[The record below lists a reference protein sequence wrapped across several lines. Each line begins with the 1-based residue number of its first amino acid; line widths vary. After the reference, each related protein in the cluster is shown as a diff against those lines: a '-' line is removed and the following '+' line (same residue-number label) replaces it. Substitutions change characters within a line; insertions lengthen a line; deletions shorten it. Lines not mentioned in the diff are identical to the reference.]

1 MGAFDDLI
9 PKAKEAVPSAAP
21 PLSAPGGAFGD
32 LIPGK
37 PANVERQSQ
46 GVFGTIDA
54 AVRGAADA
62 ATFGFMDEI
71 AAGLGAATG
80 IGGTYGDYEGNLRRQ
95 RGLDKA
101 DEEVNKVARIG
112 GQLAGGIGTGVG
124 LARNGVTLMR
134 GGMSLPVAVGA
145 GALEGTGYGA
155 AYGAGSAEGA
165 LEDRARGAKE
175 GAWTGALIGG
185 AVPIV
190 ARGIGAA
197 ARPLATPPERQVAV
211 DVFQREGIPMSAG
224 QRTGSKALRYSESF
238 LGDAPLSG
246 GQATRAAEAQ
256 GEAFTGAAM
265 RRIGAEGRAT
275 PENLSAAR
283 DRIGG
288 TFNELSGRNALQADP
303 QLGRDLGTALT
314 EYSAVLP
321 SEQRQI
327 VGNIASDIVQRVQ
340 QGGGTI
346 AGRDYQ
352 TIRSRLS
359 RMAQNARV
367 NDPEFSQAIRSMRD
381 ALDEG
386 MTRSINGAD
395 AEAWNV
401 ARQQWGNLKTLERA
415 ASGAGESAATGLIS
429 PQQLRVA
436 ASSGAGNRGAYARGQ
451 GDFAELARAGN
462 VIMDRLPNS
471 GTAQR
476 NLLTGQIG
484 GGSAAAV
491 MGDPLTAAII
501 SLGPGALGRAL
512 WAGPVQRFLAGE
524 TISPMARQAIESR
537 VRAALQGGAQS
548 QGQRL
553 SSPSR

>member
-9 PKAKEAVPSAAP
+9 PKAKEAQSAAP
-21 PLSAPGGAFGD
+21 ALSAPGGAFAD

-46 GVFGTIDA
+46 GVLGTIDA

-80 IGGTYGDYEGNLRRQ
+80 IGGTYGDYEGNLKRQ
-95 RGLDKA
+95 RGLDKV

-124 LARNGVTLMR
+124 MARNGVTLMR
-134 GGMSLPVAVGA
+134 GGMSLPAAVGA
-145 GALEGTGYGA
+145 GALEGA
-155 AYGAGSAEGA
+155 AYGGAYGVGSADDNRLQGGLEGA
-165 LEDRARGAKE
+165 KVGAV
-175 GAWTGALIGG
+175 IGG
-185 AVPIV
+185 AVPII

-197 ARPLATPPERQVAV
+197 TRPLATPPERQAAV

-256 GEAFTGAAM
+256 GEAFTDAAM
-265 RRIGAEGRAT
+265 RRVGAEGRAT

-288 TFNELSGRNALQADP
+288 AFNELSGRNALQADP
-303 QLGRDLGTALT
+303 QLGRDLGAALT

-386 MTRSINGAD
+386 MTRSISGAD
-395 AEAWNV
+395 AEAWNA

-491 MGDPLTAAII
+491 TGDPLTAAII

-512 WAGPVQRFLAGE
+512 WTGPVQRFLAGE
-524 TISPMARQAIESR
+524 TISPMARQAIEAR

>member
-1 MGAFDDLI
+1 MGAFDDLL
-9 PKAKEAVPSAAP
+9 PKAPSAPQSSAP
-21 PLSAPGGAFGD
+21 ALSAPGGAFKD
-32 LIPGK
+32 LVPGK

-46 GVFGTIDA
+46 GVLGTIDA

-80 IGGTYGDYEGNLRRQ
+80 IGGTYGDYEGNLKRQ
-95 RGLDKA
+95 RGLDKV

-145 GALEGTGYGA
+145 GAAEGALYGG
-155 AYGAGSAEGA
+155 AYGAGSADENRLEGA
-165 LEDRARGAKE
+165 RDGAV
-175 GAWTGALIGG
+175 TGALIGG
-185 AVPIV
+185 AVPII

-197 ARPLATPPERQVAV
+197 TRPLATPPERQAAV

-224 QRTGSKALRYSESF
+224 QRTGSKALRYSEGF

-256 GEAFTGAAM
+256 GEAFTDAAM

-288 TFNELSGRNALQADP
+288 AFNELSGRNVLQADP

-327 VGNIASDIVQRVQ
+327 VGNLASDIVQRVQ

-386 MTRSINGAD
+386 MTRSISGAD
-395 AEAWNV
+395 AEAWNT
-401 ARQQWGNLKTLERA
+401 ARQQWGNLKTLEKA
-415 ASGAGESAATGLIS
+415 AAGAGEGAATGLIS

-436 ASSGAGNRGAYARGQ
+436 ASSGAGNRGAYARGE
-451 GDFAELARAGN
+451 GDFADLARAGN

-491 MGDPLTAAII
+491 TGDPLTAAII

-512 WAGPVQRFLAGE
+512 WTGPVQRFLAGE
-524 TISPMARQAIESR
+524 TISPMARQAIEAR

-548 QGQRL
+548 QGPRL

>member
-9 PKAKEAVPSAAP
+9 PNAPADPQSSAPA
-21 PLSAPGGAFGD
+21 LSAPGGAFKD

-46 GVFGTIDA
+46 GIMGTIDA
-54 AVRGAADA
+54 AMRGAADA

-80 IGGTYGDYEGNLRRQ
+80 IGGTYGDYEGNLKRQ

-145 GALEGTGYGA
+145 GAAEGALYGG
-155 AYGAGSAEGA
+155 AYGAGSADGSRLEGA
-165 LEDRARGAKE
+165 RDGAV
-175 GAWTGALIGG
+175 TGALIGG
-185 AVPIV
+185 AVPII

-197 ARPLATPPERQVAV
+197 TRPLATPPERQAAV

-256 GEAFTGAAM
+256 GEAFTDAAM
-265 RRIGAEGRAT
+265 RRVGAEGRAT

-288 TFNELSGRNALQADP
+288 AFNELSGRNVLQADP
-303 QLGRDLGTALT
+303 QLGRDLGAALT

-386 MTRSINGAD
+386 MARSINGAD

-491 MGDPLTAAII
+491 TGDPLTAAII

-524 TISPMARQAIESR
+524 TISPMARQAIEAR

-553 SSPSR
+553 SPPSR

>member
-21 PLSAPGGAFGD
+21 PLSAPGGAFAD
-32 LIPGK
+32 IMPGK

-46 GVFGTIDA
+46 GVLGTIDA

-80 IGGTYGDYEGNLRRQ
+80 IGGTYGDYEGNLKRQ
-95 RGLDKA
+95 RGLDKV
-101 DEEVNKVARIG
+101 DDEVNKVARIG

-124 LARNGVTLMR
+124 LARNGMTLMR
-134 GGMSLPVAVGA
+134 GGMSLPAAVGA
-145 GALEGTGYGA
+145 GALEGA
-155 AYGAGSAEGA
+155 AYGGAYGVGSADENRLQGGLEGA
-165 LEDRARGAKE
+165 KVGAV
-175 GAWTGALIGG
+175 IGG
-185 AVPIV
+185 AVPII

-197 ARPLATPPERQVAV
+197 TRPLATPPERQAAV

-256 GEAFTGAAM
+256 GEAFTDAAM
-265 RRIGAEGRAT
+265 RRVGAEGRAT

-288 TFNELSGRNALQADP
+288 AFNELSGRNALQADP
-303 QLGRDLGTALT
+303 QLGRDLGAALT

-386 MTRSINGAD
+386 MTRSISGAD
-395 AEAWNV
+395 AEAWNA

-491 MGDPLTAAII
+491 TGDPLTAAII

-512 WAGPVQRFLAGE
+512 WTGPVQRFLAGE
-524 TISPMARQAIESR
+524 TISPMARQAIEAR

>member
-9 PKAKEAVPSAAP
+9 PKAKEAAPSAAP
-21 PLSAPGGAFGD
+21 PLSAPGGAFAD
-32 LIPGK
+32 LMPGK

-46 GVFGTIDA
+46 GVLGTIDA

-80 IGGTYGDYEGNLRRQ
+80 IGGTYGDYEGNLKRQ

-145 GALEGTGYGA
+145 GAAEGALYGG
-155 AYGAGSAEGA
+155 AYGAGSADGSRLEGA
-165 LEDRARGAKE
+165 RDGAV
-175 GAWTGALIGG
+175 TGALIGG
-185 AVPIV
+185 AVPII

-197 ARPLATPPERQVAV
+197 TRPLATPPERQAAV

-256 GEAFTGAAM
+256 GEAFTDAAM
-265 RRIGAEGRAT
+265 RRVGAEGRAT

-288 TFNELSGRNALQADP
+288 AFNDLSGRNALQADP
-303 QLGRDLGTALT
+303 QLGRDLGAALT

-386 MTRSINGAD
+386 MTRSISGAD
-395 AEAWNV
+395 AEAWNA

-491 MGDPLTAAII
+491 TGDPLTAAII

-524 TISPMARQAIESR
+524 TISPMARQAIEAR

-553 SSPSR
+553 SPPSR

>member
-9 PKAKEAVPSAAP
+9 PNAPADPQSSAPA
-21 PLSAPGGAFGD
+21 LSAPGGAFKD

-46 GVFGTIDA
+46 GIMGTIDA

-80 IGGTYGDYEGNLRRQ
+80 IGGTYGDYEGNLKRQ
-95 RGLDKA
+95 RGLDKV

-124 LARNGVTLMR
+124 LARNGLTLMR

-145 GALEGTGYGA
+145 GAAEGALYGG
-155 AYGAGSAEGA
+155 AYGAGSADENRLEGA
-165 LEDRARGAKE
+165 RDGAV
-175 GAWTGALIGG
+175 TGALIGG
-185 AVPIV
+185 AVPII

-197 ARPLATPPERQVAV
+197 TRPLATPPERQAAV

-256 GEAFTGAAM
+256 GEAFTDAAM

-303 QLGRDLGTALT
+303 QLGRDLGAALT
-314 EYSAVLP
+314 EYSVVLP

-386 MTRSINGAD
+386 MTRSISGAD
-395 AEAWNV
+395 AEAWNT

-415 ASGAGESAATGLIS
+415 AAGAGEGAATGLIS

-436 ASSGAGNRGAYARGQ
+436 ASSGAGNRGAYARGE
-451 GDFAELARAGN
+451 GDFADLARAGN

-491 MGDPLTAAII
+491 TGDPLTAAII

-512 WAGPVQRFLAGE
+512 WTGPVQRFLAGE
-524 TISPMARQAIESR
+524 TISPMARQAIEAR

-553 SSPSR
+553 TSPAR

>member
-1 MGAFDDLI
+1 
-9 PKAKEAVPSAAP
+9 
-21 PLSAPGGAFGD
+21 
-32 LIPGK
+32 
-37 PANVERQSQ
+37 
-46 GVFGTIDA
+46 
-54 AVRGAADA
+54 
-62 ATFGFMDEI
+62 
-71 AAGLGAATG
+71 
-80 IGGTYGDYEGNLRRQ
+80 
-95 RGLDKA
+95 
-101 DEEVNKVARIG
+101 
-112 GQLAGGIGTGVG
+112 
-124 LARNGVTLMR
+124 
-134 GGMSLPVAVGA
+134 
-145 GALEGTGYGA
+145 
-155 AYGAGSAEGA
+155 
-165 LEDRARGAKE
+165 
-175 GAWTGALIGG
+175 
-185 AVPIV
+185 
-190 ARGIGAA
+190 
-197 ARPLATPPERQVAV
+197 
-211 DVFQREGIPMSAG
+211 
-224 QRTGSKALRYSESF
+224 
-238 LGDAPLSG
+238 
-246 GQATRAAEAQ
+246 
-256 GEAFTGAAM
+256 
-265 RRIGAEGRAT
+265 
-275 PENLSAAR
+275 
-283 DRIGG
+283 
-288 TFNELSGRNALQADP
+288 
-303 QLGRDLGTALT
+303 
-314 EYSAVLP
+314 
-321 SEQRQI
+321 
-327 VGNIASDIVQRVQ
+327 
-340 QGGGTI
+340 
-346 AGRDYQ
+346 
-352 TIRSRLS
+352 
-359 RMAQNARV
+359 MAQNARV

-395 AEAWNV
+395 AVAWNV

>member
-21 PLSAPGGAFGD
+21 PLSAPGGAFAD
-32 LIPGK
+32 IMPGK

-46 GVFGTIDA
+46 GVLGTIDA

-80 IGGTYGDYEGNLRRQ
+80 IGGTYGDYEGNLKRQ
-95 RGLDKA
+95 RGLDKV
-101 DEEVNKVARIG
+101 DDEVNKVARIG

-124 LARNGVTLMR
+124 LARNGMTLMR
-134 GGMSLPVAVGA
+134 GGMSLPAAVGA
-145 GALEGTGYGA
+145 GALEGA
-155 AYGAGSAEGA
+155 AYGGAYGVGSADENRLQGGLEGA
-165 LEDRARGAKE
+165 KVGAV
-175 GAWTGALIGG
+175 IGG
-185 AVPIV
+185 AVPII

-197 ARPLATPPERQVAV
+197 TRPLATPPERQAAV

-256 GEAFTGAAM
+256 GEAFTDAAM
-265 RRIGAEGRAT
+265 RRVGAEGRAT

-283 DRIGG
+283 ERIGG
-288 TFNELSGRNALQADP
+288 AFNELSGRNALQADP
-303 QLGRDLGTALT
+303 QLGRDLGAALT

-386 MTRSINGAD
+386 MTRSISGAD
-395 AEAWNV
+395 AEAWNA
-401 ARQQWGNLKTLERA
+401 ARQQWGNLKTLEKA
-415 ASGAGESAATGLIS
+415 AAGAGEGAATGLIS

-436 ASSGAGNRGAYARGQ
+436 ASSGAGNRGAYARGE
-451 GDFAELARAGN
+451 GDFADLARAGN

-491 MGDPLTAAII
+491 TGDPLTAAII

-512 WAGPVQRFLAGE
+512 WTGPVQRFLAGE
-524 TISPMARQAIESR
+524 TISPMARQAIEAR

-553 SSPSR
+553 SPPSR